1 MRPQKLTIAGGRRT
15 TVDYDDR
22 SAEYRD

>member
-15 TVDYDDR
+15 TVDYDD
-22 SAEYRD
+22 